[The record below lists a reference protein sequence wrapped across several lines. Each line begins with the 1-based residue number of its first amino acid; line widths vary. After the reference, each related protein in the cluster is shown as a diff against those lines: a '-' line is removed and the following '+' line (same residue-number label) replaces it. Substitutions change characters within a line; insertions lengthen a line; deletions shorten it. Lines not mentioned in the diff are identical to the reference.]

1 MAKAAIEKYKSF
13 EKWKSEEVEEEF
25 GVIRKFDNPA
35 FLTNFLTVQPNVSE
49 VEKATLLRLQ
59 ARLIRMA
66 DAWNEFDM
74 SIIFIAPVLE
84 LIDLQQDTYRTFFN
98 HALSTTINNKEIK
111 GRVDAMLAKGRQIAK
126 SPIFFLQEY
135 KQESGT
141 NNDPMGQLLIEM
153 YVAQHLNKEPDEPI
167 YGCYIVG
174 RNWFFVVLQ
183 GKEYAVSDAYVA
195 TQADLFEIVAIL
207 KKVKILFEKKINN

>member
-1 MAKAAIEKYKSF
+1 MARATIEKYKSF

-25 GVIRKFDNPA
+25 GVVRKFDNPP
-35 FLTNFLTVQPNVSE
+35 FLTDFLKVTIQQTTE
-49 VEKATLLRLQ
+49 EKAILERLQ
-59 ARLIRMA
+59 ARLLRMA

-74 SIIFIAPVLE
+74 SINFIGQILH
-84 LIDLQQDTYRTFFN
+84 LIDYQEDKYRTFFN
-98 HALSTTINNKEIK
+98 HALVATINNKEIK
-111 GRVDAMLAKGRQIAK
+111 GRVDAMLAKGRQIPK

-153 YVAQHLNKEPDEPI
+153 LVAQHLNNEPESEI

-174 RNWFFVVLQ
+174 RNWFFVVLN

-207 KKVKILFEKKINN
+207 KKVKVLFEKKMGL

>member
-1 MAKAAIEKYKSF
+1 MAKATIEKYKSF
-13 EKWKSEEVEEEF
+13 EKWKSQEVCSEF
-25 GVIRKFDNPA
+25 GLKRNFNFPDYLTS
-35 FLTNFLTVQPNVSE
+35 FLKVEPNVNE
-49 VEKATLLRLQ
+49 DEKVILLRLQ
-59 ARLIRMA
+59 ARLFRMVE
-66 DAWNEFDM
+66 AWNEFDM
-74 SIIFIAPVLE
+74 SIAFIGNLLE
-84 LIDLQQDTYRTFFN
+84 VIDLQQETYRTFFN
-98 HALSTTINNKEIK
+98 HTLKATFNGKEIT
-111 GRVDAMLAKGRQIAK
+111 GRIDCMLAKGWQIPE

-153 YVAQHLNKEPDEPI
+153 YVAQHLNNEPDEPI

-207 KKVKILFEKKINN
+207 KKVKVLFEAKIMN

>member
-25 GVIRKFDNPA
+25 GLERNFNFPDYLTA
-35 FLTNFLTVQPNVSE
+35 FLKVEPNVNE
-49 VEKATLLRLQ
+49 EEKVILLRLQ
-59 ARLIRMA
+59 TRLLRMA

-74 SIIFIAPVLE
+74 SIIFIGPILE
-84 LIDLQQDTYRTFFN
+84 VIDLQQETYRTFFN
-98 HALSTTINNKEIK
+98 HSLSTIINDKEIK
-111 GRVDAMLAKGRQIAK
+111 GRVDAMIAKGRQIAK

-153 YVAQHLNKEPDEPI
+153 YVAQHLNNEPDEPI

-195 TQADLFEIVAIL
+195 TQADLFDIVAIL
-207 KKVKILFEKKINN
+207 KKVKILFEKKINV

>member
-1 MAKAAIEKYKSF
+1 
-13 EKWKSEEVEEEF
+13 
-25 GVIRKFDNPA
+25 
-35 FLTNFLTVQPNVSE
+35 LTDFLTVQSNISE
-49 VEKATLLRLQ
+49 AEKVTLLRLQ

-66 DAWNEFDM
+66 DAWNEFDLN
-74 SIIFIAPVLE
+74 IIFIGPVLE

-98 HALSTTINNKEIK
+98 HALSTTINNKEINK
-111 GRVDAMLAKGRQIAK
+111 GQSRCDAMLAKGRQIAK

-141 NNDPMGQLLIEM
+141 NNNPMGQLLIEM

-167 YGCYIVG
+167 YDCYIVG

-207 KKVKILFEKKINN
+207 KNVKLLF